1 MRVSVRDHECMA
13 DVQGFAFRGY
23 RSVPTKLPAV
33 LYPLGKI
40 NLIAGQNNAGKSNIL
55 RVIAS
60 TFGADQLKPSAWDRP
75 LSDTE
80 HTFRRLQFYS
90 LDEILK
96 WPTVKDSA
104 ADRKS
109 RIRAFLSQ
117 PALLPRG
124 GGAEGVWW
132 PVTDGG
138 STDTDG
144 LKAMKVE
151 LGDSPLSKQL
161 SSELTSLG
169 GGGMGMDALRVL
181 EWIDRWRPKTPRAFT
196 VGGVRSISD
205 SDDAAPDLNGVS
217 IKRRLQQ
224 LQNPST
230 DRLDDKL
237 LFRKVED
244 FVRTVLDDASVS
256 IDIPHDL
263 ATIHVTQAGRTLP
276 IENMGTGVHEVVI
289 IAAAA
294 TVTSHEILCI
304 EEPEV
309 HLHPVLQ
316 RKLLRYLS
324 ESTTN
329 QYFIATHSAHM
340 LDSAVGMIFH
350 VARAGDASVVRHAGS
365 ARERA
370 AVCADLGYRPSD
382 LVQTNAVLWVEG
394 PSDRIYLKRWIDQ
407 IAPEEFIEGT
417 HYSIMFYGGALLN
430 ALSPLDS
437 EEIDEFISLRNL
449 NRYMVVLMDSDKKS
463 GRARLNLSKQRVIE
477 QIRSDPATGVAWATA
492 GYTIENYVPES
503 VLTSA
508 IELAHPSTKGK
519 ALATQ
524 TRWSNPLDASRLG
537 LKQPSKVAIAKS
549 AAEVPVASWPFDL
562 RQRIGEVVALIRVAN
577 LHTSAVVRDAGAPG

>member
-1 MRVSVRDHECMA
+1 MTG
-13 DVQGFAFRGY
+13 VQGFAFRGY
-23 RSVPTKLPAV
+23 RSIPSKLPAV

-40 NLIAGQNNAGKSNIL
+40 NLIAGQNNSGKSNIL
-55 RVIAS
+55 RMIAS
-60 TFGADQLKPSAWDRP
+60 TFGADQFEPSPWDRP
-75 LSDTE
+75 LSDAE
-80 HTFRRLQFYS
+80 HTFRRLQFYP
-90 LDEILK
+90 LDEILE
-96 WPTVKDSA
+96 WPTIKDSA
-104 ADRKS
+104 NDRQS
-109 RIRAFLSQ
+109 QIHAFLSQ
-117 PALLPRG
+117 PALLLRG
-124 GGAEGVWW
+124 SESEGVWW

-138 STDTDG
+138 STDAAG
-144 LKAMKVE
+144 LQAMMVE
-151 LGDSPLSKQL
+151 LGDSPLSRQL
-161 SSELTSLG
+161 SMELTSTG
-169 GGGMGMDALRVL
+169 GGGTGEDALRVL
-181 EWIDRWRPKTPRAFT
+181 QWIDRWRPKTPRAFT

-205 SDDAAPDLNGVS
+205 TDDAAPDLNGLS

-230 DRLDDKL
+230 DRLDDKRV
-237 LFRKVED
+237 FAKVED

-263 ATIHVTQAGRTLP
+263 ATIHVTQGGRTLP

-324 ESTTN
+324 DSTTN

-340 LDSAVGMIFH
+340 LDSEIGMIFH
-350 VARAGDASVVRHAGS
+350 VARTGDASVVRHAGS

-370 AVCADLGYRPSD
+370 AICADLGYRPSD

-394 PSDRIYLKRWIDQ
+394 PSDRIYLQRWINQ

-437 EEIDEFISLRNL
+437 EEVDEFISLRNL
-449 NRYMVVLMDSDKKS
+449 NRYMVVLIDSDKKS
-463 GRARLNLSKQRVIE
+463 GRAKLNASKQRVID
-477 QIRSDPATGVAWATA
+477 QIQSDPTTGVAWVTA
-492 GYTIENYVPES
+492 GYTIENYVPEP
-503 VLTSA
+503 VLTGA
-508 IELAHPSTKGK
+508 IGLAHPSTKGR
-519 ALATQ
+519 AMATQ
-524 TRWSNPLDASRLG
+524 TKWSNPLDASRLG

-549 AAEVPVASWPFDL
+549 AAEVPVADWPFDL
-562 RQRIGEVVALIRVAN
+562 RKRVGEVVALIRAAN
-577 LHTSAVVRDAGAPG
+577 LHTSATVGSAGAVV